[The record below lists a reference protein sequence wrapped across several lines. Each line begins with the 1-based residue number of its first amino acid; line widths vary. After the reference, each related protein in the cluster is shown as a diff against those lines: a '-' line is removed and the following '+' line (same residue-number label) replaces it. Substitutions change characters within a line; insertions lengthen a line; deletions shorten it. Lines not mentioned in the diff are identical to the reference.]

1 MMPCAINSRVHVV
14 RLLDPVSRQLQYCLS
29 QVCVCVCV
37 CVCARTCVFV
47 HMCAQLQARPPCG
60 WKCAFVLSSICALLR
75 HALREPGSVRL
86 HALLEPRPAD
96 DHATSACTAP
106 AAL

>member
-37 CVCARTCVFV
+37 RAHVCVCAYV
-47 HMCAQLQARPPCG
+47 CATSGTPSVRLEVCFCAVKHLCTSQACSPRA
-60 WKCAFVLSSICALLR
+60 WKCAVAR
-75 HALREPGSVRL
+75 AVG
-86 HALLEPRPAD
+86 
-96 DHATSACTAP
+96 ATPSR
-106 AAL
+106 